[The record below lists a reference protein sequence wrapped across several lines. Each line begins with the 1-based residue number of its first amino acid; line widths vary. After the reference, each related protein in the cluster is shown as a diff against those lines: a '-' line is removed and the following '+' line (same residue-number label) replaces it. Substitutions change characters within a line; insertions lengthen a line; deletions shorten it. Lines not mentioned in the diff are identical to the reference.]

1 MIFDGWKFQ
10 NETCDQNDFET
21 SELIYIYIHE
31 WAKKNDFEK

>member
-21 SELIYIYIHE
+21 SELYIHE